1 MLIEQSLKSKE
12 IEKEKNC
19 SILERNGSFRI
30 AWEIGDFGWN
40 KSKIFEDFAEL
51 VKFAETI

>member
-1 MLIEQSLKSKE
+1 MLIEQSLKVKE
-12 IEKEKNC
+12 IEREKNC

-40 KSKIFEDFAEL
+40 KSKIFSKFDEL